1 MSNLTELK
9 QLLLDRRQ
17 QQKQDQKKMGVSLAT
32 IKSSSF
38 NEGLEYA
45 INHLERLESG
55 AVCS

>member
-1 MSNLTELK
+1 MSDLTELK
-9 QLLLDRRQ
+9 QLLLNRRHQ
-17 QQKQDQKKMGVSLAT
+17 QRQDQRKMGVSLET

-45 INHLERLESG
+45 INYLERLESG